1 MLNNIINL
9 TKVFFKTSFNKS
21 SKSKNKIVR
30 ILLLVVL
37 FAYVGSAFGF
47 LSYEII
53 MGLKA
58 INQEEAFLGLIFMA
72 IITVTLFTT
81 IISTVSVLYFS
92 QDNQHILPLPLK
104 PIEILSAKLNT
115 VLAYIYMEE
124 AMFGLLPLVMYG
136 ILTNQSIIYYPIM
149 IVVLLMLPIIP
160 LLIAALIVIIVMA
173 ITKGIRNKNI
183 VQTLTMV
190 VSILF
195 AFTISMFSS
204 SMSNYDPMFLLDK
217 AGSLVEIYKKAFIT
231 MPFALSAITDFN
243 LISLLVFILISIVSY
258 ILVCCLSQKLYY
270 RGMLGSLYSSAGV
283 SDKKLTDDSYKS
295 KGLALSYVLKEFKIY
310 LRRPTFFVQLILPC
324 LLLPTFTIGM
334 SYYGMI
340 SETGTQVLDG
350 LKFIYSDKQ
359 YSGYVYAIFLLA
371 AMFSLMYCMISLVA
385 ISKDGH
391 DAYAMKYLPAPFYKQ
406 VIYKMIPDILVCL
419 FCYVVVAMLAHIL
432 FKLPI
437 NYILMSLPVMLLFS
451 ILHGFLILTDLRK
464 PKLDWLN
471 EIHITKR
478 NIRTLFGTVFS
489 FVNMGIVA
497 ALSFLLKVD
506 ALLITLIMTIVY
518 LILVI
523 LLYNYIK
530 TKDIRLA
537 DGFN

>member
-30 ILLLVVL
+30 VLLLILL
-37 FAYVGSAFGF
+37 FAYLTSAFGF

-58 INQEEAFLGLIFMA
+58 LNQEEAFLGLIFMA
-72 IITVTLFTT
+72 VITLTLFTT
-81 IISTVSVLYFS
+81 IVSTINVLYFS
-92 QDNQHILPLPLK
+92 QDNQYVLPLPVRPL
-104 PIEILSAKLNT
+104 EILSAKLNT
-115 VLAYIYMEE
+115 VLAYIYFEE
-124 AMFGLLPLVMYG
+124 AMFGLLPLIMYG
-136 ILTNQSIIYYPIM
+136 VLTNQSLIYYPLM
-149 IVVLLMLPIIP
+149 IIVLLALPIIP
-160 LLIAALIVIIVMA
+160 LLIAALIVIVLMA

-183 VQTLTMV
+183 VQVITMII
-190 VSILF
+190 SIVF
-195 AFTISMFSS
+195 ALTISMFSS
-204 SMSNYDPMFLLDK
+204 SMSNYDPTLLLDK
-217 AGSLVEIYKKAFIT
+217 AGSLVEIYKKTFIT
-231 MPFALSAITDFN
+231 MPLALSAITDFN
-243 LISLLVFILISIVSY
+243 LISLLILIVVSIASY
-258 ILVCCLSQKLYY
+258 ILVCCLAQKLYY

-283 SDKKLTDDSYKS
+283 SDKKITDDSYKS

-310 LRRPTFFVQLILPC
+310 FRRPTFFVQLILPC
-324 LLLPTFTIGM
+324 LLLPAFTIGM

-340 SETGTQVLDG
+340 SEAGIQVLDG
-350 LKFIYSDKQ
+350 LKLIYSNKQ
-359 YSGYVYAIFLLA
+359 YSTYVYAVFLLA

-385 ISKDGH
+385 VSKDGH

-406 VIYKMIPDILVCL
+406 VIYKMLPDILVCL
-419 FCYVVVAMLAHIL
+419 FCYVVISMLAHIL

-437 NYILMSLPVMLLFS
+437 NYILMSLPVMFLFS

-478 NIRTLFGTVFS
+478 NLRTLFGIVFS

-497 ALSFLLKVD
+497 ALSFLLKID
-506 ALLITLIMTIVY
+506 ALVIMLIMTNVY
-518 LILVI
+518 VVLVV
-523 LLYNYIK
+523 LLYNYVK
-530 TKDIRLA
+530 NRDIRLA
-537 DGFN
+537 DGF